1 MGREAESRPMAIASF
16 HQPLERKP
24 DDTFAVIYIS
34 NSWRRMEKPDEFDIR
49 TKGCKNTLLR

>member
-49 TKGCKNTLLR
+49 TKGCKNTL